1 MVNPTPAPQALMFA
15 DDGWVPN
22 NPTLPVLVYHE
33 GIDIK
38 GSADP
43 ERVIERVFATNGWGH
58 NMWRNGIATYVH
70 YHSMIHE
77 AMAVARGRV
86 KLRVGG
92 DMGKEISLSAG
103 DVVVL
108 PAGTAHQE
116 LSASPDLKVVGA
128 YPPDGTFNL
137 CRGAKFEHEAAL
149 KTIPLVPLPKIDPVR
164 GAAGPL
170 LQLWPR

>member
-43 ERVIERVFATNGWGH
+43 ERVIERAFTTNGWGH

-77 AMAVARGRV
+77 AMAIARGRV

-92 DMGKEISLSAG
+92 DMGKEVSLSAG

-128 YPPDGTFNL
+128 YPPDGTFNF

-149 KTIPLVPLPKIDPVR
+149 KTIPLVPLPKTDPVR